1 MDLQKDDIVDYAMP
15 LINIERLARD
25 IHELCLEHKYKE
37 AQELAL
43 RLGAEARVLGMTL
56 TIMEEKQWR
65 PSR

>member
-1 MDLQKDDIVDYAMP
+1 MQKDDIVDYAMP

-37 AQELAL
+37 ARELAL
-43 RLGAEARVLGMTL
+43 RLCAEARVLGMTL